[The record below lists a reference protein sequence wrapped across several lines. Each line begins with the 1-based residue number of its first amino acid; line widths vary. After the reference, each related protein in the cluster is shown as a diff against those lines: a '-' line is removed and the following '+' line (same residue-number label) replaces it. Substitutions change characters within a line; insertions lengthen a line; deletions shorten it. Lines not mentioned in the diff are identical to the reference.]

1 MSTPSTQVSRS
12 TRSRSAE
19 GVAALRAIGHL
30 EKDPDLRNPDHLAV
44 RFLTPRM
51 RLRVQLAPLR
61 ALTLRIVHRILPGGY
76 HFITA
81 RTKHMDEI
89 FAAEVH
95 SGITQIAILGP
106 GADSRAYRFAD
117 ELRGATV
124 FELDHPPTSEWKR
137 RQVRGLFGRLPEH
150 VRYVPI
156 DLSRESLE
164 DALAVTDRAEPIMF
178 LWEGVTPYLS
188 NEAID
193 STLAAVGRC
202 ARGSSVAFDYFHP
215 DASGEVPR
223 YQRYLRQHG
232 EPVVSRLEPGTLPR
246 TLADHGLEV
255 VSNVPGPNLAARHL
269 GGKAEV
275 VPFSAIA
282 HARRA

>member
-1 MSTPSTQVSRS
+1 
-12 TRSRSAE
+12 
-19 GVAALRAIGHL
+19 VAALRAIGHL
-30 EKDPDLRNPDHLAV
+30 ENDPDLRNPDYLAV

-61 ALTLRIVHRILPGGY
+61 ALTLRVVQRILPGGY

-81 RTKHMDEI
+81 RTKHLDQI

-95 SGITQIAILGP
+95 SGIKQIAILGA

-117 ELRGATV
+117 DLRGVTV
-124 FELDHPPTSEWKR
+124 FELDHPPTSEWKQ
-137 RQVRGLFGRLPEH
+137 RQVLRLFGRPPEW

-156 DLSRESLE
+156 DLGRESLD
-164 DALAVTDRAEPIMF
+164 DALAVTDRAEPILF

-188 NEAID
+188 NEAVD

-215 DASGEVPR
+215 DVSAEVPR

-232 EPVVSRLEPGTLPR
+232 EPVVSRLEPGTLPGR
-246 TLADHGLEV
+246 LADHGLEV
-255 VSNVPGPNLAARHL
+255 VSNVPGSELAARHL
-269 GGKAEV
+269 GGKAEI

-282 HARRA
+282 HARRG